1 MIITANSLFWID
13 FFFFMVLK
21 WSPMTVGFSPMQM
34 NSHRIE
40 LTIEF
45 RNGNRK
51 VLLELELSDYTFLT

>member
-1 MIITANSLFWID
+1 
-13 FFFFMVLK
+13 MVLK